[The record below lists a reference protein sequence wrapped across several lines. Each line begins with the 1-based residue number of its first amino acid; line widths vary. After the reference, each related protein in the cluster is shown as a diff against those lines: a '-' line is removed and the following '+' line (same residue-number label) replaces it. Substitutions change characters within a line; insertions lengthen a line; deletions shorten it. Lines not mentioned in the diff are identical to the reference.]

1 MPMAQAG
8 GSYTLRSRLRR
19 LGLGQPVIDAAWP
32 DWWST
37 AAEASVSAR
46 TELHFS
52 LARKL
57 GLDPRS
63 LLEETDEP
71 RFVWHDA
78 ARFKNATGV
87 GALERAALASFGT
100 ALAKVL
106 VGAAPDYRAPDE
118 NTAEAVR
125 RLLLASNRRYVR
137 LVDIL
142 AFCWSTGIP
151 VVHLRVFPFPQK
163 RMAAMAVGVGGRPA
177 ILLAQDAMYPAHAA
191 FFLAHEIAH
200 VMLRHDGTDSVFVD
214 FERETTPVHDGEELQ
229 ADAFALELLTGR
241 QRPTVL
247 PWAGEYTAREL
258 ARVALQ
264 AGPDLGIEPGT
275 LALCFGHSTGDW
287 ATANAALR
295 RIYQAPKPVWKEVNR
310 VAMNQLREER
320 FPQDYASFLAAVL
333 GVAELAC
340 AP

>member
-1 MPMAQAG
+1 MPVPQAG
-8 GSYTLRSRLRR
+8 DSYTLRSRLRR
-19 LGLGQPVIDAAWP
+19 LGLDQPVIDAAWP

-78 ARFKNATGV
+78 ARFKNASHVSGV
-87 GALERAALASFGT
+87 ERAALASFGM
-100 ALAKVL
+100 ALATVL
-106 VGAAPDYRAPDE
+106 VGASPDYRELEE
-118 NTAEAVR
+118 NTAGAVR
-125 RLLLASNRRYVR
+125 RLLLASDRRFIR

-142 AFCWSTGIP
+142 VFCWSTGIP
-151 VVHLRVFPFPQK
+151 VVHLRVFPFHQK

-177 ILLAQDAMYPAHAA
+177 ILLARDSMYPAHAS

-200 VMLRHDGTDSVFVD
+200 IVLRRNGTDGVVVD
-214 FERETTPVHDGEELQ
+214 FERESAAAVDDEELG

-247 PWAGEYTAREL
+247 PWASKYSAGEL
-258 ARVALQ
+258 ARVALE

-287 ATANAALR
+287 ATAQAALR
-295 RIYQAPKPVWKEVNR
+295 RIYDAPKPVWREINR
-310 VAMNQLREER
+310 LAMNQLSGER
-320 FPQDYASFLAAVL
+320 VPDDFSSFLAAVL
-333 GVAELAC
+333 GVPASEC
-340 AP
+340 VR

>member
-1 MPMAQAG
+1 
-8 GSYTLRSRLRR
+8 
-19 LGLGQPVIDAAWP
+19 
-32 DWWST
+32 
-37 AAEASVSAR
+37 
-46 TELHFS
+46 
-52 LARKL
+52 
-57 GLDPRS
+57 
-63 LLEETDEP
+63 
-71 RFVWHDA
+71 
-78 ARFKNATGV
+78 
-87 GALERAALASFGT
+87 
-100 ALAKVL
+100 
-106 VGAAPDYRAPDE
+106 
-118 NTAEAVR
+118 
-125 RLLLASNRRYVR
+125 
-137 LVDIL
+137 
-142 AFCWSTGIP
+142 
-151 VVHLRVFPFPQK
+151 
-163 RMAAMAVGVGGRPA
+163 
-177 ILLAQDAMYPAHAA
+177 MYPAHAA